1 MSAPFRSILGIKFYV
16 GELPGLL
23 ELLAEGNFIVVPAA
37 PALVDLPTNSAYRRA
52 LENSDF
58 AITDSGFMVLLWRFL
73 TGESLTRISG
83 LKLIRGLL
91 DGGQLRPAG
100 SSFWIM
106 PSEQE
111 SATNLEWLQRQGY
124 AVTPGDCYV
133 APHYARDAIADP
145 GLLQLIEQRR
155 PRYILVNIGGGVQEP
170 LGLYLRENLSYRPSI
185 ICTGAAIAFLTGTQA
200 AIPVWADRL
209 MLGWLMRC
217 LHDPRRFA
225 PRIWKGLWLL
235 PLLAKYR
242 ARSVTS

>member
-23 ELLAEGNFIVVPAA
+23 DLLAEGNFVVVPAA
-37 PALVDLPTNSAYRRA
+37 PALVDLPTNAAYRRA
-52 LENSDF
+52 LENSDL

-83 LKLIRGLL
+83 LKLLRGLL
-91 DGGQLRPAG
+91 DGDQLRPPG

-106 PSEQE
+106 PSEKE
-111 SATNLEWLQRQGY
+111 SAINLDWLQRNGY

-133 APHYARDAIADP
+133 APHYAKGVIADP
-145 GLLQLIEQRR
+145 ALLQLIESRR

-217 LHDPRRFA
+217 LHDPRRFV

-235 PLLAKYR
+235 PLMAKYR
-242 ARSVTS
+242 ARSVAS